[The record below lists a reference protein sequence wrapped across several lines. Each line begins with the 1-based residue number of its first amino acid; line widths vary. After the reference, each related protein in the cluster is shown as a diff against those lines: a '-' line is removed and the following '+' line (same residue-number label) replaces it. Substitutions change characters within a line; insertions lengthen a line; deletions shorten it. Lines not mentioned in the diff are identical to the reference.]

1 VTPAAVGLG
10 GNLGRPEAA
19 FRDALAGLR
28 ATPGVAVLAA
38 SRLWRS
44 EPWGLRD
51 QPEFL
56 NAALLLETSLPPEAL
71 LARLAGLE
79 RRAGRAPGV
88 RWGPRPLDLDL
99 LFHGGTVTGGPG
111 LTLPH
116 PRLAERTFV
125 LEPLAEV
132 APDWIHPVLGRTCGR
147 LLAELRA
154 SGRGTACLPEGSWAA
169 EEAAATWR

>member
-10 GNLGRPEAA
+10 ANLGRPEAA
-19 FRDALAGLR
+19 FRDALDALG
-28 ATPGVAVLAA
+28 ATPGVTVLAV

-51 QPEFL
+51 QPEFR
-56 NAALLLETSLPPEAL
+56 NAALLLETSLSAEAL
-71 LARLAGLE
+71 LERLAGLE

-99 LFHGGTVTGGPG
+99 LFHGGTVTAGPG

-116 PRLAERTFV
+116 PRMAERTFV
-125 LEPLAEV
+125 LEPLAEI
-132 APDWIHPVLGRTCGR
+132 APDWIHPVLGRTCR
-147 LLAELRA
+147 EMLAELRA
-154 SGRGTACLPEGSWAA
+154 SGRATACRPAGSWAA
-169 EEAAATWR
+169 EEVAAPWR